1 MYSNENRPASLTFNQ
16 IMNAAKSGKPL
27 GLAELNK
34 YSKTRPGYRLD
45 MPDKNAKLAQ
55 LNRAYQPN

>member
-1 MYSNENRPASLTFNQ
+1 
-16 IMNAAKSGKPL
+16 MNAAKSGKPL